1 MKNKFIKLCSF
12 ILALCISLNTLV
24 FCAFA
29 SETDE
34 DSSAVEVTATIT
46 GADNTLSR
54 ANALGV
60 AKGTVKIT
68 DDNHIFSKDVEV
80 WATATTKLISYSSN
94 TANGIPD
101 WYLYAKSQI
110 LVSNGDIKGW
120 VSSPTSSAYD
130 TTSVSA
136 KTKVIH
142 AKDGGSAEAQGFHTV
157 KDYNQKIIYTY
168 TSSDTENF

>member
-80 WATATTKLISYSSN
+80 WATATTKLISYS
-94 TANGIPD
+94 
-101 WYLYAKSQI
+101 
-110 LVSNGDIKGW
+110 
-120 VSSPTSSAYD
+120 
-130 TTSVSA
+130 
-136 KTKVIH
+136 
-142 AKDGGSAEAQGFHTV
+142 
-157 KDYNQKIIYTY
+157 
-168 TSSDTENF
+168 